1 MRTNICQLNLM
12 IIFVQ
17 LKQFKKHKYQMNLKN
32 FQLNNQFAKVN
43 NFNQIKKIKFKMT

>member
-1 MRTNICQLNLM
+1 MKIDLKINICWLNLM

-32 FQLNNQFAKVN
+32 FQHNNQFVKVN
-43 NFNQIKKIKFKMT
+43 NFN